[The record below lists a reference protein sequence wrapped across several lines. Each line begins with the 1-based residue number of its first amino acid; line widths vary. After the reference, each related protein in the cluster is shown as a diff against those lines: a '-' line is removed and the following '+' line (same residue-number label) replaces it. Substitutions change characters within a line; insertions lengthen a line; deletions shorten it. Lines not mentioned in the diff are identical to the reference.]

1 MARKFDIIIF
11 GASGYTGK
19 YVIRE
24 AVSLLNGYKWA
35 VSGRNQSKLKEAIK
49 EAEIYCSKSLSDIP
63 IIIADINDEKSLK
76 SMTMQT
82 KVVVNCCGPYR
93 FFGEQVVKACIETS
107 TNHVDV
113 SGEPQYME
121 TMQLKYH
128 KMALENKVYI
138 VTGCG
143 FDSVPSDLGTVY
155 LQDNFKGTV
164 NSIKIFIQARYL
176 NDYEALGPIV
186 NYATYE
192 SAIHGMSHGD
202 QLRDVRKKLFK
213 TRLPKFK
220 PIINNV
226 SGLHKA
232 NDLNNKWCLSI
243 PSADQSVI
251 TRSQRFFYENY
262 KQRPIQIRTFTTFA
276 SLSTALKTVSAGILL
291 NKMIK
296 YQRGKELLL
305 NYPELFSFGFTSREG
320 PSEEQNANTVFE
332 LILIGEGWNETFE
345 DPLTDISIP
354 VNKKMTCRIT
364 CINPLYGVASKAV
377 LLSAVSI
384 LNEFD
389 KMPYNGGVYSP
400 AAAFKNTSLIQ
411 QLHDNGV
418 TFEVIENNE
427 IKAKL

>member
-1 MARKFDIIIF
+1 MDKKFDVIIF

-24 AVSLLNGYKWA
+24 AVKLLSGYKWA
-35 VSGRNQSKLKEAIK
+35 VSGRNEKKLIEAIK
-49 EAEIYCSKSLSDIP
+49 AAEIYCCESLSDIP

-76 SMTMQT
+76 NMTMQT

-93 FFGEQVVKACIETS
+93 FFGEQVVKACIETF
-107 TNHVDV
+107 THHVDV

-121 TMQLKYH
+121 SMQLKYH
-128 KMALENKVYI
+128 LKALENGVYI

-143 FDSVPSDLGTVY
+143 FDSVPADLGTVY

-164 NSIKIFIQARYL
+164 NSIKIYIQARYL
-176 NDYEALGPIV
+176 NDYEAFGPLV

-192 SAIHGMSHGD
+192 SAIHGMSHAD
-202 QLRDVRKKLFK
+202 QLRDVRKELFK
-213 TRLPKFK
+213 TRLPKLK
-220 PIINNV
+220 PIIKNI

-232 NDLNNKWCLSI
+232 DDLNSKWCLSI

-251 TRSQRFFYENY
+251 NRSQRFFYENY

-296 YQRGKELLL
+296 YKRGKELLL
-305 NYPELFSFGFTSREG
+305 NYPELFSFGFTSRKG

-332 LILIGEGWNETFE
+332 LILIGEGWNETFKN
-345 DPLTDISIP
+345 PVTDIDIP
-354 VNKKMTCRIT
+354 VNKKMTE
-364 CINPLYGVASKAV
+364 
-377 LLSAVSI
+377 LLQR
-384 LNEFD
+384 LFC
-389 KMPYNGGVYSP
+389 Y
-400 AAAFKNTSLIQ
+400 
-411 QLHDNGV
+411 QL
-418 TFEVIENNE
+418 F
-427 IKAKL
+427 LF